1 MKLYIWI
8 CLLMPSYVLAQG
20 GNSITGKWKT
30 IDDESGEA
38 KSVVKIYEK
47 EGKYYGKIVKL
58 FRAPGEDPDPVCEDC
73 PEDDPRYKEKIIG
86 MEIIKDLKKE
96 GDEYIEGTVLKPDEG
111 RIYKCKLW
119 LENNNLKVRGYWG
132 FLYRTQTWVRTE

>member
-8 CLLMPSYVLAQG
+8 CLLMPTYVLAQG
-20 GNSITGKWKT
+20 GNNITGKWKT

>member
-1 MKLYIWI
+1 
-8 CLLMPSYVLAQG
+8 MPTYLLAQG
-20 GNSITGKWKT
+20 GNNITGKWKT

>member
-1 MKLYIWI
+1 
-8 CLLMPSYVLAQG
+8 MPTYVLAQG
-20 GNSITGKWKT
+20 GNNITGKWKT

>member
-8 CLLMPSYVLAQG
+8 CLLLPSYAMAQG
-20 GNSITGKWKT
+20 TNSITGKWKT
-30 IDDESGEA
+30 IDDETGEA

-58 FRAPGEDPDPVCEDC
+58 FRAPGEDPDPICEDC
-73 PEDDPRYKEKIIG
+73 PEDDSRYKEKIIG
-86 MEIIKDLKKE
+86 MEIIKDLKKDGE
-96 GDEYIEGTVLKPDEG
+96 EYIEGTVLKPDEG

-119 LENNNLKVRGYWG
+119 LDNNKLKVRGYWG
-132 FLYRTQTWVRTE
+132 FLYRTQTWIRTE

>member
-1 MKLYIWI
+1 
-8 CLLMPSYVLAQG
+8 MPSYVLAQG